1 MVAYAFRVRWENEY
15 GQVYDGK
22 NSLSKPEAM
31 QWAIEEDKKYPELR
45 VRIFNA
51 LTGTEEYPKPK
62 N

>member
-1 MVAYAFRVRWENEY
+1 MVAYAFKVRWMDKY

-22 NSLSKPEAM
+22 NSLSKTEAM
-31 QWAIEEDKKYPELR
+31 RWAIDENEKYPELR

-51 LTGTEEYPKPK
+51 LTGKEEYPYPK